1 MEILVAGVPIPQ
13 GSMRHIGNGV
23 IISSNP
29 KLKKWREQI
38 AKQVVAIYGEPEIDQ
53 PVAIS
58 VIFNLPKPPTS
69 KRSQPTVAPDL
80 DKLQRAIGDALSIDC
95 KYLKDDAVIVEWHAY
110 KRYDPNPS
118 AVIKLELLEDSPK
131 KFF

>member
-29 KLKKWREQI
+29 KLAKWREQI
-38 AKQVVAIYGEPEIDQ
+38 AKAVVAIYGEPEIDQ
-53 PVAIS
+53 PVAVS
-58 VIFNLPKPPTS
+58 VVFNMPRLPS
-69 KRSQPTVAPDL
+69 VKRDHPTVAPDL

-118 AVIKLELLEDSPK
+118 AVISVKILTQ
-131 KFF
+131 